1 MSSPSTPDEAPRLAI
16 PVGPSVEVWRAMSP
30 AARAAFLDEVN
41 AALSE
46 RRGATRE
53 RRGLDLLVPE
63 STLELAQCLSDLFG
77 TDNLMGRLNG
87 MVNSLEAKAD
97 AEATRAQQAATRA
110 AQATTRAAQATTRAE
125 QAATRAAQATTC
137 AAQATTRA
145 AQATT
150 RAEQASARAE
160 QASARAEQE
169 ATRAR
174 VAVVGLRAGVLAAFD
189 VRGVLCS
196 DELRG
201 RVERC
206 DDPATLQRWLLRALT
221 AATAD
226 EAVD

>member
-46 RRGATRE
+46 RRDATRE
-53 RRGLDLLVPE
+53 RRGLDLVVSE
-63 STLELAQCLSDLFG
+63 STLQLAQCMSDVFG
-77 TDNLMGRLNG
+77 TDDLIGRLNG
-87 MVNSLEAKAD
+87 IANSLEAKAD
-97 AEATRAQQAATRA
+97 AEATRAEQAAARAAQAATRA
-110 AQATTRAAQATTRAE
+110 E
-125 QAATRAAQATTC
+125 QEAK
-137 AAQATTRA
+137 
-145 AQATT
+145 
-150 RAEQASARAE
+150 RAE